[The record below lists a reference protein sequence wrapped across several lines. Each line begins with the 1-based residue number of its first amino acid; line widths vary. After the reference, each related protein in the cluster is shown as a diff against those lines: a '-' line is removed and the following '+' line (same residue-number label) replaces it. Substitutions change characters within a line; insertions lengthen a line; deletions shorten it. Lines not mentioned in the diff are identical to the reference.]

1 MNTDVQDNTL
11 VNGSTGKLAT
21 ATSEHGWRP
30 GLVVGFTT
38 AAEAIKRQIYIPGTV
53 MAYLPSLDP
62 SIEWPVIEFVKA
74 KYASGEHPALT
85 LIPQMSVDV
94 MNAQGTVEALRQ
106 QIPLILAW

>member
-1 MNTDVQDNTL
+1 
-11 VNGSTGKLAT
+11 
-21 ATSEHGWRP
+21 
-30 GLVVGFTT
+30 VVGFMT

-62 SIEWPVIEFVKA
+62 TIEWPVIEFVKA